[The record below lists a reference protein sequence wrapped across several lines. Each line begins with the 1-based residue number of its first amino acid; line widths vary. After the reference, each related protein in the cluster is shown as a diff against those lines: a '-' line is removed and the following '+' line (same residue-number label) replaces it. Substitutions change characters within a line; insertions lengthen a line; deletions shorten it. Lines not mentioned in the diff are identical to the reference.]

1 MDNNKHN
8 ENDEL
13 LRQIL
18 TEISGENENAFLE
31 PEKPL
36 IAAQAE
42 QEPVQPETVQ
52 QKSAPVQHAVP
63 APEAYEEKTTV
74 HKAVR
79 TEAPVSFTSELEKA
93 KQEALYDDLDGI
105 SQTQIHRRK
114 S

>member
-36 IAAQAE
+36 IAAQP
-42 QEPVQPETVQ
+42 EPVQ

-63 APEAYEEKTTV
+63 APEA
-74 HKAVR
+74 
-79 TEAPVSFTSELEKA
+79 
-93 KQEALYDDLDGI
+93 
-105 SQTQIHRRK
+105 
-114 S
+114 

>member
-36 IAAQAE
+36 IAAQA
-42 QEPVQPETVQ
+42 
-52 QKSAPVQHAVP
+52 
-63 APEAYEEKTTV
+63 
-74 HKAVR
+74 
-79 TEAPVSFTSELEKA
+79 
-93 KQEALYDDLDGI
+93 
-105 SQTQIHRRK
+105 
-114 S
+114 